1 MAVFQGYGGEQKP
14 KRRVAVEIVTE
25 DGAVQGH
32 LFLNPNE
39 RVIDMMND
47 QRGYVAFEHGDGMIE
62 IISKGLVK
70 RIRPVDQARPDG
82 TTTVPLMPGT

>member
-1 MAVFQGYGGEQKP
+1 MAIYQGYGGEQKP

-25 DGAVQGH
+25 DGAVNGH

-47 QRGYVAFEHGDGMIE
+47 QRNYIAFEHGDGTIE
-62 IISKGLVK
+62 IIAKGLVK
-70 RIRPVDQARPDG
+70 RIRPVDQARPDALQEIP
-82 TTTVPLMPGT
+82 VMPGT